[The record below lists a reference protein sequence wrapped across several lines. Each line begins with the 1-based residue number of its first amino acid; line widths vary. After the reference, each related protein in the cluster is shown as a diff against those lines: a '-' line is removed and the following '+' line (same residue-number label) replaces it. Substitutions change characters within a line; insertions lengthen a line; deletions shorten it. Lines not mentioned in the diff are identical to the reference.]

1 MYKNRWAVRIFE
13 EWQGMRENKQA
24 NRAENPFKLNL
35 EAMKNLTLMNMENVV
50 GKYEL
55 LANKFHTRT
64 YWQGWRYV
72 LRKKHISGWVF
83 DKALSG
89 RKWKSWSDYIR
100 R

>member
-1 MYKNRWAVRIFE
+1 
-13 EWQGMRENKQA
+13 MRENKQA

-64 YWQGWRYV
+64 Y
-72 LRKKHISGWVF
+72 
-83 DKALSG
+83 
-89 RKWKSWSDYIR
+89 
-100 R
+100 